1 MVRQIARTVLSLILA
16 GSLCLT
22 GVNVYR
28 ISHNP
33 ALRALVDRGTNEIVA
48 ASDRDMARHA
58 TPERVAERLDALL
71 AEEKH
76 NWLAIDAVA
85 DTATELGIA
94 IPPELFARMRL
105 ARDAESGVIANAQK
119 CAACAYDPGA
129 CELSAILICQAPM
142 VLTPLGDLAGVTL
155 ESGHYLGGGDVD
167 EINLTLSL
175 AGLAA
180 VGLLVVSGGSSATVK
195 LGASATK
202 LARRM
207 NLLSPKVTRM
217 LADVARSGVDW
228 TRVRAARSGDDLI
241 GALNPKVFAPLTE
254 VLAETGR
261 IAGKLDVTETLHV
274 LRYIDSADDARRL
287 ANASDA
293 LGRRMVGRLE
303 ILGKSRFLRATLKYS
318 DTAWAVMTG
327 LIGLFYALA
336 SMIGSVLS
344 SALMRA
350 LRRTARS

>member
-1 MVRQIARTVLSLILA
+1 MVRQLARAALSLILA

-28 ISHNP
+28 ISQNP
-33 ALRALVDRGTNEIVA
+33 AMRALVDRGTSEIVA
-48 ASDRDMARHA
+48 TSDRDMARHA
-58 TPERVAERLDALL
+58 TPERVAERLETLL
-71 AEEKH
+71 AEEKP

-94 IPPELFARMRL
+94 IPPELSTRMRL
-105 ARDAESGVIANAQK
+105 AREAESGMIASALK

-129 CELSAILICQAPM
+129 CELSAVLICQAPM
-142 VLTPLGDLAGVTL
+142 VLTPLGDLAGVAL

-195 LGASATK
+195 LGASAAK

-207 NLLSPKVTRM
+207 DLLSPKVTRM
-217 LADVARSGVDW
+217 LAGVAHSGVDW

-261 IAGKLDVTETLHV
+261 IAGKLDLTETLHV
-274 LRYIDSADDARRL
+274 LRYIDSGDDARRL

-318 DTAWAVMTG
+318 DTAWGVMAG

-336 SMIGSVLS
+336 SMVGSVLS
-344 SALMRA
+344 SVLMRA